1 MLGYIGLAL
10 DWIGLY
16 SFLIGAI
23 AMAIFGLV
31 RYYKK
36 STTLLDNIV
45 FLGMILFFLA
55 VHFLVFKPFLIDPRN
70 DQLYLAEHGV
80 TTKGCISSLEDTAVY
95 RNGMPVLK
103 MLMRYDFGDKA
114 YETVVEQAIPYS
126 VLSEVRVGRC
136 FALLVDPD
144 NPRRVI
150 LR

>member
-45 FLGMILFFLA
+45 FLGMILFFFGRA
-55 VHFLVFKPFLIDPRN
+55 FL
-70 DQLYLAEHGV
+70 GV
-80 TTKGCISSLEDTAVY
+80 
-95 RNGMPVLK
+95 
-103 MLMRYDFGDKA
+103 
-114 YETVVEQAIPYS
+114 
-126 VLSEVRVGRC
+126 
-136 FALLVDPD
+136 
-144 NPRRVI
+144 
-150 LR
+150 